1 MQGVRLVQTVQGAPF
16 GRFRTVAGVL
26 ERAVAQKSFPAAV
39 VELGDATRPL
49 WRQAFGRLRFEA
61 DAPAAADDTIF
72 DLASLT
78 KVLATTAL
86 VMQQVERGALGLDD
100 RVGQHVAAWRGADRV
115 NVTIR
120 DLLAHCGG
128 LAAYVPFY
136 RDYRPGSGPL
146 HTLRRRAELPGE
158 EGLTAAQVRV
168 EFERAICRVPLEY
181 TPRTKSVYSDLGFM
195 LLGFILAGDA
205 GLAARVDALRSQ
217 MGIVEDLQFNPPALW
232 TPRTAPTEVDP
243 WRGRLLVGEVH
254 DENAGALQ
262 GAAGHAGLF
271 GTAAACGQH
280 ARHVLQILEGRV
292 GAFSRAT
299 VETFITRGS
308 NVPDSSRAFGWDT
321 MLPGS
326 SCGSRVSRRAF
337 GHTGFTGTS
346 LWIDPERGVY
356 VVLLTNRV
364 HPTRANE
371 SIWEVRPAV
380 HDAAMGALGR

>member
-1 MQGVRLVQTVQGAPF
+1 MQKVQEVLFSRF
-16 GRFRTVAGVL
+16 GTAASLL

-39 VELGDATRPL
+39 IELGDATGPL

-61 DAPAAADDTIF
+61 DAPVTAEDTIF

-78 KVLATTAL
+78 KVMATTTL
-86 VMQQVERGALGLDD
+86 VMQEVERGAIGLDD
-100 RVGQHVAAWRGADRV
+100 PVGRYVAAWQGADRV
-115 NVTIR
+115 HVTIR
-120 DLLAHCGG
+120 DLLAHSAG
-128 LAAYVPFY
+128 LTAYVPFY
-136 RDYRPGSGPL
+136 LDYRLGSDPL
-146 HTLRRRAELPGE
+146 RSVCHRVESPGE
-158 EGLTAAQVRV
+158 EGLPSGEVRA
-168 EFERAICRVPLEY
+168 EFERAVCRIPLEY
-181 TPRTKSVYSDLGFM
+181 APRTKSVYSDLGFM
-195 LLGFILAGDA
+195 LLGFILGRDVGLPTRFDA
-205 GLAARVDALRSQ
+205 MRSH
-217 MGIVEDLQFNPPALW
+217 MGILEDVQFNPPTLW
-232 TPRTAPTEVDP
+232 KSRTAPTGVDS

-254 DENAGALQ
+254 DENAATLQ

-280 ARHVLQILEGRV
+280 ASHMLRVLDGKA

-299 VETFITRGS
+299 AETFITCGS
-308 NVPDSSRAFGWDT
+308 DVPESSRALGWDT

-326 SCGSRVSRRAF
+326 SCGSRMSRRAF

-371 SIWEVRPAV
+371 TIREVRPTV
-380 HDAAMGALGR
+380 HDAVMEAFAR